1 MKGGLT
7 ILFSSC
13 FSLYLNAQVFVKAQL
28 DTTSILIGDQI
39 ELQLTLEASKNAT
52 IKDVKLS
59 VLDSVSAIEVIG
71 KGQMLKI
78 RDGLFTQNLVL
89 TSFDSGYH
97 WVPPIP
103 VIYEENGS
111 LQTTQTNR
119 LPLAV
124 RTIPITS
131 DTTSITPIK
140 SIIKEPLKIQDILPY
155 LLAIIGVIALAIGV
169 IWWRRHQRKETVPA
183 YVPPPPPP
191 HEVALQ
197 KIKQLREKQL
207 WQKGEIK
214 AFQSDLTYIVR
225 EYLENRFGVPA
236 LESTTESTLQYV
248 RQLNISKVWP
258 KKLKE
263 MFYVADMVKFAKAKP
278 PADFHHKV
286 LDEAEA
292 FIIETKP
299 KVQITEQPEQ
309 ASE

>member
-7 ILFSSC
+7 ILCCICLSC
-13 FSLYLNAQVFVKAQL
+13 YLGAQVFVKAQL

-39 ELQLTLEASKNAT
+39 KLQLTLEATGTAT
-52 IKDVKLS
+52 IKDIRFG
-59 VLDSVSAIEVIG
+59 VLDSVSTIEVIDQ
-71 KGQMLKI
+71 GQMLKV

-103 VIYEENGS
+103 VIYEEDGS
-111 LQTTQTNR
+111 LKSTQTNR
-119 LPLAV
+119 LPIAV

-140 SIIKEPLKIQDILPY
+140 TIIKEPLKFQDILPY
-155 LLAIIGVIALAIGV
+155 LLGIIGVVALAIGV
-169 IWWRRHQRKETVPA
+169 IWWRRSQNKELVPS

-191 HEVALQ
+191 HEVAMR
-197 KIKQLREKQL
+197 KIKALRDKQL
-207 WQKGEIK
+207 WQKGQIK
-214 AFQSDLTYIVR
+214 AFQSELTYIVR

-248 RQLNISKVWP
+248 RQLDIDNKWP
-258 KKLKE
+258 QKLKE
-263 MFYVADMVKFAKAKP
+263 MFYVADMVKFAKAMP

-286 LDEAEA
+286 LDEAQA

-299 KVQITEQPEQ
+299 KVQDPEIPGQ
-309 ASE
+309 AS